1 VNDEDGASAAQVD
14 EYAEALLTRVAE
26 ARLRLAEAA
35 ATVDSQA
42 VAEALDELE
51 RALGLARESGVEV
64 PRIGRDGKKR

>member
-1 VNDEDGASAAQVD
+1 MSAAQVD

-26 ARLRLAEAA
+26 ARLGLAEAA

-51 RALGLARESGVEV
+51 QALGLARESGIEV
-64 PRIGRDGKKR
+64 PPIERDGKKQ